1 MSTDDTQKWIDTWNH
16 REREK
21 QLDLLGPSVCN
32 PAESWYFA
40 LHMFENRCDDFWFQ
54 MCHLMQ
60 KKRRL
65 KEQKK
70 KKQRKGR
77 GGETRIRADTILGNK
92 ASTRYN
98 TRVLETT
105 GIIMLNI

>member
-32 PAESWYFA
+32 PVESWYFA

-70 KKQRKGR
+70 KETEEGKRRRNEDTRRYDLGKQS
-77 GGETRIRADTILGNK
+77 EHQ
-92 ASTRYN
+92 
-98 TRVLETT
+98 V
-105 GIIMLNI
+105 